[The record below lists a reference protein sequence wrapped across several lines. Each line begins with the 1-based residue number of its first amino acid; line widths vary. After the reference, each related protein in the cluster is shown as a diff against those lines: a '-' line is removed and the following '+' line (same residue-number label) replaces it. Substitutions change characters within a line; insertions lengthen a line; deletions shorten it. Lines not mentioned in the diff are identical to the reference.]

1 MDELRPGDPRR
12 IGPYWLEA
20 RLGAGGMGRV
30 YLGRSPG
37 GRPVAVKAIRA
48 ELAES
53 ADFRTRFARE
63 VAAAQ
68 RVSGVFTAPVLDA
81 DLDGPVPWLATSY
94 VPGPSLADAVAE
106 SGPLPTGQVRRLAAG
121 LAEGLTAIH
130 AAGVVHRDLKPS
142 NVILADDGP
151 RVLDFGISW
160 SAEVSAL
167 TQTGTVVG
175 SPGFMSPE
183 QAEGGDVGPASD
195 MFSLGA
201 VLAFAATGEGPFGA
215 GSTAALVYR
224 VVYSEPDTARLPAE
238 LRPLIGHCLA
248 KDPRHRPT
256 ATQLL
261 AELTARPATAG
272 AGPAAVTGPA
282 AARPAPPL
290 PRRPRPARDDQ
301 PPPGSGYDPPH
312 PPTEHA
318 VPPSPLPARP
328 TGPAGPAGPVSPPP
342 APPPAPPAMPPA
354 WPAPEPAAGP
364 RAWPG
369 TGPPA
374 PPGRSGRR
382 WLLTAAAAIA
392 LAGAAAGAFLAFRP
406 RAASQHATGSAA
418 GAHAGPL
425 STNAKRAAP
434 PPTGPP
440 GELVM
445 ATLGSYLAR
454 SASVRPTVQAAIDG
468 VQTCAQSPASG
479 EATLHRAIS
488 TRQQIIDGL
497 GTLAPAGLPHG
508 AQLISELTTAM
519 QDSITADR
527 DYQGWMA
534 DVASTGSCA
543 ANVSGDPN
551 YAAAQNADVQ
561 ATAAKNAFVSVWN
574 PMAPGYRQQ
583 TYSATGF

>member
-1 MDELRPGDPRR
+1 
-12 IGPYWLEA
+12 
-20 RLGAGGMGRV
+20 MGRV

-68 RVSGVFTAPVLDA
+68 RVSGVLTAPVLDA

-94 VPGPSLADAVAE
+94 VPGPSLAGAVAE
-106 SGPLPTGQVRRLAAG
+106 SGPLPTGQVLRLAAG

-160 SAEVSAL
+160 SAEASAL

-224 VVYSEPDTARLPAE
+224 VVYSEPDTARLPAG
-238 LRPLIGHCLA
+238 LRPLIGRCLA

-272 AGPAAVTGPA
+272 FGPAAVAGPA
-282 AARPAPPL
+282 AARPAPAL
-290 PRRPRPARDDQ
+290 PRRARPARDDQ
-301 PPPGSGYDPPH
+301 PPPRPAPPH

-318 VPPSPLPARP
+318 VPRSPLPARP
-328 TGPAGPAGPVSPPP
+328 GGPASPPP
-342 APPPAPPAMPPA
+342 APPTMPPG
-354 WPAPEPAAGP
+354 WPAPEPAGP
-364 RAWPG
+364 AAWPG
-369 TGPPA
+369 AGPPA
-374 PPGRSGRR
+374 PPRRSGRR
-382 WLLTAAAAIA
+382 WLLTAAAVLA
-392 LAGAAAGAFLAFRP
+392 LAGAAAGAFFAFRP
-406 RAASQHATGSAA
+406 KPAGQPAAGSAA
-418 GAHAGPL
+418 GPHRAHAGPL
-425 STNAKRAAP
+425 STNAKPAAP
-434 PPTGPP
+434 RPTGPP
-440 GELVM
+440 GAPVM

-468 VQTCAQSPASG
+468 VQTCALSPASG
-479 EATLHRAIS
+479 EATLQRAIS
-488 TRQQIIDGL
+488 TRQRIISEL

-508 AQLISELTTAM
+508 AQLISELSTAM
-519 QDSITADR
+519 QASITADR

-534 DVASTGSCA
+534 GVASTGGCA
-543 ANVSGDPN
+543 ANPPGDPS
-551 YAAAQNADVQ
+551 YAAAQNADGQ
-561 ATAAKNAFVSVWN
+561 ATAAKSAFVSVWN

>member
-1 MDELRPGDPRR
+1 
-12 IGPYWLEA
+12 
-20 RLGAGGMGRV
+20 
-30 YLGRSPG
+30 
-37 GRPVAVKAIRA
+37 
-48 ELAES
+48 
-53 ADFRTRFARE
+53 
-63 VAAAQ
+63 
-68 RVSGVFTAPVLDA
+68 
-81 DLDGPVPWLATSY
+81 
-94 VPGPSLADAVAE
+94 
-106 SGPLPTGQVRRLAAG
+106 
-121 LAEGLTAIH
+121 
-130 AAGVVHRDLKPS
+130 
-142 NVILADDGP
+142 
-151 RVLDFGISW
+151 
-160 SAEVSAL
+160 
-167 TQTGTVVG
+167 
-175 SPGFMSPE
+175 
-183 QAEGGDVGPASD
+183 

-215 GSTAALVYR
+215 GLTAALVYR
-224 VVYSEPDTARLPAE
+224 VVYSELDTARLPAE
-238 LRPLIGHCLA
+238 LRPLIGRCLA
-248 KDPRHRPT
+248 KDPRHRPA

-261 AELTARPATAG
+261 DELTARPAG
-272 AGPAAVTGPA
+272 
-282 AARPAPPL
+282 
-290 PRRPRPARDDQ
+290 
-301 PPPGSGYDPPH
+301 
-312 PPTEHA
+312 
-318 VPPSPLPARP
+318 P
-328 TGPAGPAGPVSPPP
+328 TGPAGPVS
-342 APPPAPPAMPPA
+342 PPPAPPAMPPA

-364 RAWPG
+364 PAWPG

-374 PPGRSGRR
+374 PPGQSGRR

-392 LAGAAAGAFLAFRP
+392 LAGAAAGAFFAFRP
-406 RAASQHATGSAA
+406 KPASQHATGSAA
-418 GAHAGPL
+418 GAHRAHAGPL

-454 SASVRPTVQAAIDG
+454 SASVRPSVQAAIDG

-479 EATLHRAIS
+479 EATLQRAIS
-488 TRQQIIDGL
+488 TRQQIINGL

-543 ANVSGDPN
+543 ANPSGDPN

-583 TYSATGF
+583 TYSGTGF